1 MEDFLPYHHKND
13 IQIYDEELDSED
25 PGSIYFALLG
35 IFKTIT
41 GYYQKK
47 KQNKI
52 KTITEY

>member
-1 MEDFLPYHHKND
+1 MEDFLPYPHEND

-41 GYYQKK
+41 GYYPQKK
-47 KQNKI
+47 KPK
-52 KTITEY
+52 

>member
-1 MEDFLPYHHKND
+1 MEDFLSYPHKND

-41 GYYQKK
+41 GYYPKK
-47 KQNKI
+47 KTK
-52 KTITEY
+52 